1 MKYSY
6 YHPHQTEEAPLIAP
20 GPVGNL
26 IFGNLYGIQDDRL
39 HAFMQLRKDYGDVVR
54 LRIGTRT
61 IYLVSHP
68 DLIEYVLQ
76 DNNRNYTKGRGLEK
90 AKPLLGN
97 GLLTS
102 EGEFWRRQR
111 RLAQPAFHRKKIAG
125 FVEIMTQATARML
138 SRWEE
143 RQDNT
148 EPLNIAGEI
157 MRLTLDVVS
166 RTLFSTGLKPGETES
181 VAKALPF
188 ILRETTRRLSS
199 PLGLRE
205 YLPIQA
211 NQQFQVNLAA
221 LNQIVYRIID
231 ERRRAVEAGGQ
242 DDLPEDLLSML
253 MFATDEETGERM
265 NDRQLRDEVMT
276 IFLAGHETT
285 ANNLA
290 WTFYLLSKHPQIRTQ
305 LQDEVDRLLGGRT
318 PVLEDIP
325 NLVYTRQVLDESLRM
340 FPPAWA
346 IGRQA
351 IQEDQV
357 GGYRIPT
364 GSGIVIS
371 SYVVHRHPE
380 FWENPERFDP
390 SRFETQKVHER
401 PHYAYIPFGGGPRLC
416 IGNNFALQES
426 TLVLAMVTQR
436 YSLDLVPGHPVVAE
450 TAITL
455 RPRYGIQMFLNPR

>member
-1 MKYSY
+1 MKHSY

-20 GPVGNL
+20 GPMGNL
-26 IFGNLYGIQDDRL
+26 IFGNFYGIQDDRL
-39 HAFMQLRKDYGDVVR
+39 HAFMQMRQDYGDVVR
-54 LRIGTRT
+54 LRIGSRT
-61 IYLVSHP
+61 VHLVSHP

-76 DNNRNYTKGRGLEK
+76 ENNRNYTKGRGLEK

-111 RLAQPAFHRKKIAG
+111 RLAQPAFHRKKIGG
-125 FVEIMTQATARML
+125 FVETMTQATSQML
-138 SRWEE
+138 LRWDE
-143 RQDNT
+143 RQDKT
-148 EPLNIAGEI
+148 EPLNIAGEM

-181 VAKALPF
+181 VANALPF

-211 NQQFQVNLAA
+211 NQQYQENLDA

-231 ERRRAVEAGGQ
+231 ERRRAVEAGDQ

-253 MFATDEETGERM
+253 MFARDEETGERM
-265 NDRQLRDEVMT
+265 DDRQLRDEVMT

-290 WTFYLLSKHPQIRTQ
+290 WTLYLLSKHPQIRAQ
-305 LQDEVDRLLGGRT
+305 LQEEVDRVLDDRL
-318 PVLEDIP
+318 PVLEDIQ
-325 NLVYTRQVLDESLRM
+325 NLVYTRQILDESLRM

-357 GGYRIPT
+357 GGYRIPA

-380 FWENPERFDP
+380 FWENPDCFDP
-390 SRFETQKVHER
+390 GRFEPQRVHER

-426 TLVLAMVTQR
+426 TLVLSMVTQR
-436 YSLDLVPGHPVVAE
+436 YVLDLVPEHSVVAE

-455 RPRYGIQMFLNPR
+455 RPRYGIQMFLFPR

>member
-20 GPVGNL
+20 GPVGNF

-39 HAFMQLRKDYGDVVR
+39 HAFMQLRQDYGDVVR

-61 IYLVSHP
+61 IHLVSHP

-125 FVEIMTQATARML
+125 FVETMTQATARML
-138 SRWEE
+138 SRWDEHL
-143 RQDNT
+143 DKT
-148 EPLNIAGEI
+148 EPLNIAGEM

-181 VAKALPF
+181 VANALPF

-231 ERRRAVEAGGQ
+231 ERRRVVEAGSQ

-253 MFATDEETGERM
+253 MFARDEETGERM

-290 WTFYLLSKHPQIRTQ
+290 WTFYLLSKHPQIRAQ
-305 LQDEVDRLLGGRT
+305 LQEEIDRLLGGRT

-325 NLVYTRQVLDESLRM
+325 NLVYTRQILDESLRM

-357 GGYRIPT
+357 GGYRIPD

-380 FWENPERFDP
+380 FWENPEGFDP
-390 SRFETQKVHER
+390 SRFEPQKVHER

-436 YSLDLVPGHPVVAE
+436 YGLDLVPDHSVVAE